1 MIPTPAV
8 TPVLQAVPNF
18 SEGRDA
24 AFPAAA
30 AAAFERA
37 GCDVVDASAD
47 PDHHRSVVTVLGPP
61 GALEDGAV
69 SAAALAMERID
80 LRRHQGVH
88 PRVGALDVLPFVP
101 LRGLSMDEAVK
112 CARRAGGRI
121 AGLGVPV
128 YFYRRASRPPG
139 RGLAA
144 IRRGGYEALA
154 CAVPGSRPAAD
165 LPGLSAARLPVHP
178 FAHPSAGATCVGA
191 RPVLLAWN
199 VDLEGVDL
207 AAARRIAA
215 ALRESGGGFRGLRAM
230 AVRLPRQGRLQ
241 VSMNLEDPRATPPET
256 VYRAIERKARE
267 YGGRTAG
274 AEVVGAIPDALAGPE
289 VARALGV
296 RRWSEDR
303 LLDRRVRDHLAART
317 RRPA

>member
-1 MIPTPAV
+1 M
-8 TPVLQAVPNF
+8 PVLQAVPNF

-24 AFPAAA
+24 AFATAA
-30 AAAFERA
+30 AAAFERT
-37 GCDVVDASAD
+37 GCDVVDASSD

-61 GALEDGAV
+61 GAVEDGAV
-69 SAAALAMERID
+69 SAAALAVDWID

-101 LRGLSMDEAVK
+101 LRGLSMDDAAA
-112 CARRAGGRI
+112 CARRAGDRI

-128 YFYRRASRPPG
+128 YFYGRASRPPG

-154 CAVPGSRPAAD
+154 RAAPGSRPAAD
-165 LPGLSAARLPVHP
+165 LQGLDAAGLPVHT

-207 AAARRIAA
+207 VAARRIAA
-215 ALRESGGGFRGLRAM
+215 AVRETGGGFRGLRAM
-230 AVRLPRQGRLQ
+230 AVLLPRQRRLK
-241 VSMNLEDPRATPPET
+241 VSMNLEDLRETSPET
-256 VYRAIERKARE
+256 VYRAIERKVLE
-267 YGGRTAG
+267 LGGRTAG
-274 AEVVGAIPDALAGPE
+274 TEVVGAIPDALASPPI
-289 VARALGV
+289 ARALGV
-296 RRWSEDR
+296 RCWSKDR
-303 LLDRRVRDHLAART
+303 LLERRVRDHLAART